1 MEFRFEYNL
10 NKIKFLGIDVITSTG
25 EKLHTT
31 ALLLPGLICSKNN
44 SISAVMDLKA
54 KAPVQYFKEC
64 TSFYGCS
71 FCTLKGI
78 STGKQVI

>member
-1 MEFRFEYNL
+1 
-10 NKIKFLGIDVITSTG
+10 
-25 EKLHTT
+25 
-31 ALLLPGLICSKNN
+31 LLPGLIFSKNN
-44 SISAVMDLKA
+44 SISVVMDLKA